1 MRLVSF
7 LCVLCQELL
16 PIFSFKNI
24 CQQSSALADLER
36 LTRITHESRSELDAG
51 YFEFIREGCFGCVYK
66 ARKGKQDVAVK
77 IVRSKEDR
85 CLINMFE
92 READMLRYVQDS
104 I

>member
-24 CQQSSALADLER
+24 CQQSSALDDLER
-36 LTRITHESRSELDAG
+36 LTRITHKSRSELDAG
-51 YFEFIREGCFGCVYK
+51 YVELIGEGCFGCVYK

-77 IVRSKEDR
+77 IGSCEEDR
-85 CLINMFE
+85 YLINMCE
-92 READMLRYVQDS
+92 TEADMLRYVQDS